1 MKTLRAA
8 TFAAALGLTALL
20 VAGSPASAQE
30 VKLRAS
36 GSFPAGH
43 TGSIAMEVFKSELAR
58 RTNGA
63 VAVELFPGNTLG
75 GAFEQVDQVR
85 TGQVH
90 MSWAGPSFYDRLV
103 PEFNAATLPFAA
115 NTAPQA
121 FCMIDSELGAY
132 LAEKSAEKGV
142 LVLGWG
148 SNGFRHITNNK
159 RPIKKVD
166 DLKGLKIRTPSGEVF
181 SLTFRAVGAN
191 PTPIDIKELYQ
202 ALQQGVVDGQE
213 NPYDNMWVRK
223 FHEVQKYLSNSGHFY
238 DWVTYFMHK
247 PTFDGL
253 KPEHQKAVREA
264 MFAAVAYQRALAER
278 ENNEALGKLINGGM
292 KYDELSKQE
301 LAKFRAAS
309 RSVYDKIRE
318 RIGAKSVDLAMK
330 AIKDCGS

>member
-1 MKTLRAA
+1 MKRLRFG
-8 TFAAALGLTALL
+8 TFAAAVGLAML
-20 VAGSPASAQE
+20 VAGHDASAQE

-58 RTNGA
+58 LTKGA

-103 PEFNAATLPFAA
+103 PEFNASTLPFAA
-115 NTAPQA
+115 STAGQA
-121 FCMIDSELGAY
+121 FCHIDSELGTY

-181 SLTFRAVGAN
+181 SLTFRSVGAN

-264 MFAAVAYQRALAER
+264 MFTAVAYQRALAER
-278 ENNEALGKLINGGM
+278 QNTEALGKLIKGGM
-292 KYDELSKQE
+292 KYDELSKEE
-301 LAKFRAAS
+301 LAKFREAV
-309 RSVYDKIRE
+309 RPVYEGIRQ
-318 RIGAKSVDLAMK
+318 RIGSKAVDLATK
-330 AIKDCGS
+330 AIKDCAT

>member
-1 MKTLRAA
+1 MILRS
-8 TFAAALGLTALL
+8 FAVVLGIAALLGA
-20 VAGSPASAQE
+20 APHASAQE

-58 RTNGA
+58 LTKGA
-63 VAVELFPGNTLG
+63 VVVELFPGNVLG

-85 TGQVH
+85 TGQIQ

-115 NTAPQA
+115 STASQA
-121 FCMIDSELGAY
+121 FCQIDSELGSY
-132 LAEKSAEKGV
+132 LAERSAEKGV

-181 SLTFRAVGAN
+181 SMTFRAVGAN

-223 FHEVQKYLSNSGHFY
+223 FHEVQKYLSNTGHFY

-253 KPEHQKAVREA
+253 KPEYQKAVREA

-278 ENNEALGKLINGGM
+278 QNTEALGKLIKGGM
-292 KYDELSKQE
+292 KYDELSKEE
-301 LAKFRAAS
+301 LAKFREAV
-309 RSVYDKIRE
+309 RPVYDSVRQ
-318 RIGAKSVDLAMK
+318 RIGGKAVDLALK
-330 AIKDCGS
+330 AIKECS